1 MVVCSG
7 SSMKRLPWAVS
18 AGILLV
24 VLALCLAWLMRSCA
38 RMPGEAVRAAGE
50 PAVELGRRIVDGLSR
65 RLPLRPE
72 VRIGR
77 ETVLAAE
84 TALAELA
91 TVRRE
96 FAHEYL
102 WEHQWLGSTKRLRL
116 RGNFAAKAGFDL
128 HGNFRIGID
137 PQSLRVQVVLPPPR
151 VLGVEMLSYQAEEE
165 DGFWNKLHPGE
176 REEAVN
182 ALLASARGAA
192 ETDTALRTEAQRL
205 LEFQIAEVVAE
216 SGGQWDGAVR
226 AD

>member
-1 MVVCSG
+1 MR
-7 SSMKRLPWAVS
+7 RLPWAVS

-24 VLALCLAWLMRSCA
+24 VLTLCLAWLMRSCA
-38 RMPGEAVRAAGE
+38 RLPGEAVRATGE
-50 PAVELGRRIVDGLSR
+50 PAVELGRRIVDGLAR
-65 RLPLRPE
+65 RLQLRPE
-72 VRIGR
+72 VRVGR

-96 FAHEYL
+96 FAHEYV

-128 HGNFRIGID
+128 HENFHVGID
-137 PQSLRVQVVLPPPR
+137 PQSLRVQAVLPPPR
-151 VLGVEMLSYQAEEE
+151 LLGVEMLSYDAEEE
-165 DGFWNKLHPGE
+165 DGFWNKLTPAE

-182 ALLASARGAA
+182 ALIASARATA
-192 ETDTALRTEAQRL
+192 DADTGLKNEAQRL
-205 LEFQIAEVVAE
+205 LEFQIAAAVAE
-216 SGGQWDGAVR
+216 SGGEWGGAVR

>member
-1 MVVCSG
+1 
-7 SSMKRLPWAVS
+7 MKRLPWAVS

-24 VLALCLAWLMRSCA
+24 VLTLCLAWLMRSCA
-38 RMPGEAVRAAGE
+38 RLPGEAARAAGE
-50 PAVELGRRIVDGLSR
+50 PAVELGRRIVDGLAR
-65 RLPLRPE
+65 RLQLRPE
-72 VRIGR
+72 VRVGR

-96 FAHEYL
+96 FAHEYV

-128 HGNFRIGID
+128 HENFHVGID
-137 PQSLRVQVVLPPPR
+137 PQSLRVQAVLPPPR
-151 VLGVEMLSYQAEEE
+151 VLGVEMLSYDAEEE
-165 DGFWNKLHPGE
+165 DGFWNKLTPAE

-182 ALLASARGAA
+182 ALLASARA
-192 ETDTALRTEAQRL
+192 TADADAGLKNEAQRL
-205 LEFQIAEVVAE
+205 LEFQIAAAVAE
-216 SGGQWDGAVR
+216 SGGEWGGAVR

>member
-1 MVVCSG
+1 MR
-7 SSMKRLPWAVS
+7 RLPWAVS

-24 VLALCLAWLMRSCA
+24 VLTLCLAWLMRSCA
-38 RMPGEAVRAAGE
+38 RLPGEAVRATGE
-50 PAVELGRRIVDGLSR
+50 PSVELGRRIVDGLAR
-65 RLPLRPE
+65 RLQLRPE
-72 VRIGR
+72 VRVGR

-96 FAHEYL
+96 FAHEYV

-128 HGNFRIGID
+128 YENFHVGID
-137 PQSLRVQVVLPPPR
+137 PQSLRVQAVLPPPR
-151 VLGVEMLSYQAEEE
+151 LLGVEMLSYDAEEE
-165 DGFWNKLHPGE
+165 DGFWNKLTPAE

-182 ALLASARGAA
+182 ALIASARATA
-192 ETDTALRTEAQRL
+192 DADTGLKNEAQRL
-205 LEFQIAEVVAE
+205 LEFQIAAAVAE
-216 SGGQWDGAVR
+216 SGGEWGGAVR